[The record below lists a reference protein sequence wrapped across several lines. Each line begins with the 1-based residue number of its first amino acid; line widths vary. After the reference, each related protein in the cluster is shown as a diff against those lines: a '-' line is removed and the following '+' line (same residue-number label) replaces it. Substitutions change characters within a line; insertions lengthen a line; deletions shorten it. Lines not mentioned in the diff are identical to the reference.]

1 MATSTGQVAP
11 RLPVTVAT
19 NSHGAE
25 ATSRCAEVSAVSGVG
40 LSTQACLFDLNVVLT
55 QTATVHAA
63 WEQVFDAFV
72 KNQAR
77 TTETPFDTVADYN
90 TCVDG
95 KNRTDGTQSSRQSRA
110 INLPLGEI
118 GDRAILVHRVRHD
131 GVAAY
136 LGSGAFGFAVGVD
149 RVGQADAIRA
159 HGVDT
164 VVSDL
169 AELLDMP

>member
-40 LSTQACLFDLNVVLT
+40 LSTQACL
-55 QTATVHAA
+55 
-63 WEQVFDAFV
+63 
-72 KNQAR
+72 
-77 TTETPFDTVADYN
+77 FDTVADYN